1 MQSPRQDLGNSSFSE
16 ARYAE
21 KCVNQIY
28 AAMLE
33 PIQMGATMVMETNR
47 NICCWVLLHKCEFI
61 SQGTQE
67 H

>member
-47 NICCWVLLHKCEFI
+47 NICC
-61 SQGTQE
+61 
-67 H
+67 